1 MRLIYI
7 FSAIVSVVAGPAVA
21 AGPLEGE
28 KSIRLLEP
36 DGTAHTVGQVLFTP
50 EGETVSYTV
59 TWDEAQFG
67 DHFLSMRPFK
77 CLEGREKYWCQVPY
91 PYDINRQVSAD
102 DLTDLEYELMFLWK
116 GATEYGINM
125 WNGVYYRLGVEGDR
139 LVGHLHEIDME
150 PLGVPP
156 AAGEM
161 RPIRAADLHE
171 ADPDSHWLP
180 VLVIE

>member
-7 FSAIVSVVAGPAVA
+7 FSAVALLATGQGAPAD
-21 AGPLEGE
+21 PLEGR
-28 KSIRLLEP
+28 KQIRLVEP
-36 DGTAHTVGQVLFTP
+36 AGTAHVVGHVTFTP
-50 EGETVSYTV
+50 GVRATGYTV
-59 TWDEAQFG
+59 TWDDAQFG

-77 CLEGREKYWCQVPY
+77 CLEGSEKYWCQVPY
-91 PYDINRQVSAD
+91 PYDIARQVTAE
-102 DLTDLEYELMFLWK
+102 DLTDLEYDLMFLWK

-125 WNGVYYRLGVEGDR
+125 WNGVYYRLDVDGDR
-139 LVGHLHEIDME
+139 LVGRLHEIDME

-156 AAGEM
+156 EAGEM

-180 VLVIE
+180 VLIIE

>member
-7 FSAIVSVVAGPAVA
+7 FSVVATTLASGVVTAE
-21 AGPLEGE
+21 PLAGE
-28 KSIRLLEP
+28 KDIRLLEA
-36 DGTAHTVGQVLFTP
+36 DGSEKLVGTVTFIP
-50 EGETVSYTV
+50 EGETVRYSV
-59 TWDEAQFG
+59 LWDETKFA

-77 CLEGREKYWCQVPY
+77 CLEGQEKHWCQVPY
-91 PYDINRQVSAD
+91 PYEINRQVSTK
-102 DLTDLEYELMFLWK
+102 DLTDLEYDLMFLWK

-125 WNGVYYRLGVEGDR
+125 WNGVYYRLAIDGER
-139 LVGHLHEIDME
+139 LVGQLHEIDME

-161 RPIRAADLHE
+161 RPIRTSDLHE

-180 VLVIE
+180 VIVID